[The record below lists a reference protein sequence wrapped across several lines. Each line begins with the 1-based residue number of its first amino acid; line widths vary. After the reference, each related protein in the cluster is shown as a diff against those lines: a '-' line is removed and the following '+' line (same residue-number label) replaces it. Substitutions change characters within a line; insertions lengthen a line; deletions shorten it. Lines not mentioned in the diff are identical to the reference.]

1 MKKAIRIAVAGAAG
15 QIGYALLFRI
25 ASGEMLGDDQP
36 VILQLL
42 DLPQAR
48 QAVKGVMMELKDCAF
63 PLLVDMFD
71 SDNPEVAFKDAQ
83 IVLLVGSKPRGKGM
97 QRSDLLM
104 ENGKIFITQ
113 GMALNHV
120 ADRNVKVLVVG
131 NPANTNAYVAMKSA
145 PDLPA
150 KNFTAMLRLDHNRA
164 LAQLADKLNQAVS
177 NIKKMAVWGN
187 HSSSMYADYRFA
199 TINGQLISGLIND
212 DQWYRKIFLPTV
224 ADRGQAIIQTR
235 GLSSA
240 ASAAS
245 AAIDHIH
252 DWVLG
257 SDGDWVTMGVVSDGS
272 YAEIPEGLI
281 CGMPVVCKNGDYQVV
296 KDLAFDAASLE
307 ALQKTIQEL
316 EEERQTAAT
325 LLKT

>member
-1 MKKAIRIAVAGAAG
+1 
-15 QIGYALLFRI
+15 
-25 ASGEMLGDDQP
+25 
-36 VILQLL
+36 
-42 DLPQAR
+42 
-48 QAVKGVMMELKDCAF
+48 
-63 PLLVDMFD
+63 
-71 SDNPEVAFKDAQ
+71 
-83 IVLLVGSKPRGKGM
+83 
-97 QRSDLLM
+97 
-104 ENGKIFITQ
+104 
-113 GMALNHV
+113 
-120 ADRNVKVLVVG
+120 
-131 NPANTNAYVAMKSA
+131 
-145 PDLPA
+145 
-150 KNFTAMLRLDHNRA
+150 
-164 LAQLADKLNQAVS
+164 
-177 NIKKMAVWGN
+177 
-187 HSSSMYADYRFA
+187 MYADYRFA